1 MYLGI
6 DYGKKRIGVA
16 MGEAIPKPLVVV
28 DGAKPKEEILADF
41 KEIADREQ
49 IKGLVVG
56 LPERDDKEETGL
68 NLEIKKFAE
77 GLRDHLNVPI
87 FYEPEQYTSA
97 EAERILKK
105 YNVKVMGNKEKVD
118 MLAAVLILEQFIE
131 RRKSEGQ

>member
-16 MGEAIPKPLVVV
+16 IGEAIPRPLTIIDGSKPQ
-28 DGAKPKEEILADF
+28 DEILADL
-41 KEIADREQ
+41 KEIVEREQ
-49 IKGLVVG
+49 IEGLVVG

-77 GLRDHLNVPI
+77 NLKQNLNLKLY
-87 FYEPEQYTSA
+87 YEPEQYTSA

-105 YNVKVMGNKEKVD
+105 YNIQIMGNKEKID
-118 MLAAVLILEQFIE
+118 KLAAVLILEQFIE

>member
-16 MGEAIPKPLVVV
+16 IGEVIPRPLTIIDGSKPQ
-28 DGAKPKEEILADF
+28 DEILADL
-41 KEIADREQ
+41 KEIVEREQ
-49 IKGLVVG
+49 IEGLVVG

-77 GLRDHLNVPI
+77 NLKQNLNLKLY
-87 FYEPEQYTSA
+87 YEPEQYTSA

-105 YNVKVMGNKEKVD
+105 YNIQIMGNKEKID
-118 MLAAVLILEQFIE
+118 KLAAVLILEQFIE